1 MMFNSM
7 KNNTKVYAFIIL
19 FSCVII
25 NKVNADISDNLKNHI
40 KYLASEELAGRGT
53 GTDGNKKAAEYI
65 EAQFQ
70 KIGIKP
76 WKNAKN
82 YFQELSV
89 ITDVQKESDG
99 NMAAIYS
106 PIHMSELNLHL

>member
-1 MMFNSM
+1 M

-65 EAQFQ
+65 VSQFQ

-76 WKNAKN
+76 WKMPKIIFKN
-82 YFQELSV
+82 L
-89 ITDVQKESDG
+89 
-99 NMAAIYS
+99 A
-106 PIHMSELNLHL
+106 